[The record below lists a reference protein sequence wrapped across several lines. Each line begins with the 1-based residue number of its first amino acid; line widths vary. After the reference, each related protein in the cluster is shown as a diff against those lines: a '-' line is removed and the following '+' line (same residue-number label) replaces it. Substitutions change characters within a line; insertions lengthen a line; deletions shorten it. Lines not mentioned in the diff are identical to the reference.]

1 MSEPSQQPPKMD
13 ASYAT
18 AMSHFYR
25 GEIGRIMQWRARID
39 TTTHWAIT
47 TTTTIFTVSF
57 SVREVPHIIFAF
69 NLAIVSVMLWIEA
82 RRYRFYDAFRA
93 RLRMLEAHFLV
104 PMLMHDKKLL
114 EGDWRQMLAED
125 LLIPCFKI
133 SAFEA
138 VGRLLKRNYVFIYV
152 IILVAWLTKI
162 SLHAPSPIT
171 NWTTFYEALHVG
183 KTIPGWGIAVIFVV
197 TVAVVLWLTIWT
209 ALKAAGEFSDIGR
222 RKRWKF

>member
-1 MSEPSQQPPKMD
+1 MD

-138 VGRLLKRNYVFIYV
+138 VGRRLKRNYVFIYV

-183 KTIPGWGIAVIFVV
+183 ETIPGWGIAVIFVV
-197 TVAVVLWLTIWT
+197 TVAVVLGLTIWT
-209 ALKAAGEFSDIGR
+209 AFKAAGEFSDIGR